1 MYEPRKAL
9 IAGFASLAT
18 VTVLI
23 IIKTAAFIMS
33 GSASILASLTDSV
46 VDAGV
51 SLMSLLAI
59 KISLLPADKNHR
71 YGHGKVEGLAALLQ
85 AVFMASAA
93 VFLALEAIDR
103 FQNPQP
109 VTDHVFG
116 IVVMV
121 IAIVFSVALVM
132 LQKRMLD
139 YAPSLAVEADKVHYS
154 SDILINGGV
163 IVALGIQMAG
173 GPGWVDPVFALIV
186 SGWLVFITR
195 DVARK
200 GIDMLLDRE
209 LPKESRE
216 RIKIIIHSDPRIH
229 DAHDLRTRT
238 SGMKIHI
245 SFDIEVDDTLTI
257 KQAHEIAID
266 AENRLLAEFPNAEIM
281 IHIDPMGDTHDA
293 RHEVIGVHH

>member
-1 MYEPRKAL
+1 MYAPRKAL
-9 IAGFASLAT
+9 IAGVASLVT

-23 IIKTAAFIMS
+23 AIKTVAFMMS
-33 GSASILASLTDSV
+33 GSASILASLTDSI

-85 AVFMASAA
+85 AGFMAAAA
-93 VFLALEAIDR
+93 VFLAREAIDR
-103 FQNPQP
+103 FENPQP

-116 IVVMV
+116 IVVMA
-121 IAIVFSVALVM
+121 IAIVFSIGLVM

-163 IVALGIQMAG
+163 IVALLIQMVG
-173 GPGWVDPVFALIV
+173 GPIWVDPVFALVV
-186 SGWLVFITR
+186 SGWLLFITR

-209 LPKESRE
+209 LPRDSRE
-216 RIKIIIHSDPRIH
+216 RIKTIIHSDPRIH
-229 DAHDLRTRT
+229 DTHDLRTRA

-257 KQAHEIAID
+257 KQAHEIAVD

-293 RHEVIGVHH
+293 RHEIAGVHH

>member
-1 MYEPRKAL
+1 MYAPRKAL
-9 IAGFASLAT
+9 IAGVASLVT

-23 IIKTAAFIMS
+23 AIKTVAFMMS
-33 GSASILASLTDSV
+33 GSASILASLTDSI

-85 AVFMASAA
+85 AGFMAAAA
-93 VFLALEAIDR
+93 VFLAREAIDR
-103 FQNPQP
+103 FENPQP

-116 IVVMV
+116 IVVMA
-121 IAIVFSVALVM
+121 IAIVFSIGLVM

-163 IVALGIQMAG
+163 IVALLIQMVG
-173 GPGWVDPVFALIV
+173 GPIWVDPVFALVV
-186 SGWLVFITR
+186 SGWLLFITR

-209 LPKESRE
+209 LPRDSRE
-216 RIKIIIHSDPRIH
+216 RIKTIIHSDPRIH
-229 DAHDLRTRT
+229 DTHDLRTRA

-257 KQAHEIAID
+257 KQAHEIAVD

-293 RHEVIGVHH
+293 RHEIASVHH

>member
-163 IVALGIQMAG
+163 IIALAIQMAG
-173 GPGWVDPVFALIV
+173 GPSWVDPVFALIV

-209 LPKESRE
+209 LPKDSRE

-229 DAHDLRTRT
+229 DAHDLRTRA